1 MNVKRHPVFSSSAF
15 SCPKY
20 NVWMS
25 DSSALTNVTTYTD
38 YTSYQVKYYY
48 KWLDSKYT
56 QRFITSV
63 HMHTFIYI
71 AQNRNQV

>member
-1 MNVKRHPVFSSSAF
+1 
-15 SCPKY
+15 
-20 NVWMS
+20 MS

-56 QRFITSV
+56 QKFITSV
-63 HMHTFIYI
+63 NMYMFIYI